1 LNPIFKWLTAVA
13 AGIAVLVLALV
24 LALSWLFDANAY
36 KSEIEAWVEKETGLA
51 LSLAGDVSLSLFPRL
66 SLEVGPAALR
76 NPPGFGAGNLAQF
89 EALALRVK
97 LGSLLAGAVVPD
109 LVAVEGL
116 KVRLVRAVSGR
127 HNYDSLLAPRHGAGG
142 PPPAALAFG
151 GLTVANAE
159 LSYQDQTSGETL
171 SITDLNFRSGA
182 FSAGGAASVTAQFQ
196 FGHSGHRLQG
206 QTSVEA
212 ELSTDQALRLYHL
225 KLLAADATLGGPGP
239 SERRSQLR
247 STGNAGYDAES
258 RVLSLEN
265 VEVAATNPDIIDAPV
280 RVRIPKAALDLA
292 AGTATVERFSVNALE
307 VNISGELG
315 VSALG
320 ADPALKGNIRVA
332 GFNPRLLL
340 TRLGGP
346 PPDTAADGWPNEA
359 RLETRVSGDRRGLT
373 LNPVALTLDTVLIGG
388 RIDLGF
394 GPEWPLTTSLRAEG
408 LRGAHGDPLALAL
421 RGSGRVPEG
430 ASTYRVDDLELTLG
444 PVSARGKIELNANGE
459 IPTYT
464 ASLEL
469 PSFDPRALLDHLG
482 QAAPETGDPKALT
495 RLSASAVVTGS
506 GTDLILEPLTLKLDD
521 TQVTGTLSVSDG
533 LSESR
538 AMKFDLRADA
548 LDSGRYLPFT
558 FPGTEQEAPTL
569 ASLGALWSLD
579 LNGRLRLEALTVGDV
594 IIDDV
599 EVVARSRSGRLELQ
613 SGSVSPRLT
622 PGGRI
627 AASASLTQPPS

>member
-1 LNPIFKWLTAVA
+1 
-13 AGIAVLVLALV
+13 
-24 LALSWLFDANAY
+24 
-36 KSEIEAWVEKETGLA
+36 
-51 LSLAGDVSLSLFPRL
+51 
-66 SLEVGPAALR
+66 
-76 NPPGFGAGNLAQF
+76 
-89 EALALRVK
+89 
-97 LGSLLAGAVVPD
+97 
-109 LVAVEGL
+109 
-116 KVRLVRAVSGR
+116 
-127 HNYDSLLAPRHGAGG
+127 
-142 PPPAALAFG
+142 
-151 GLTVANAE
+151 
-159 LSYQDQTSGETL
+159 
-171 SITDLNFRSGA
+171 
-182 FSAGGAASVTAQFQ
+182 
-196 FGHSGHRLQG
+196 
-206 QTSVEA
+206 
-212 ELSTDQALRLYHL
+212 
-225 KLLAADATLGGPGP
+225 
-239 SERRSQLR
+239 
-247 STGNAGYDAES
+247 
-258 RVLSLEN
+258 
-265 VEVAATNPDIIDAPV
+265 
-280 RVRIPKAALDLA
+280 
-292 AGTATVERFSVNALE
+292 
-307 VNISGELG
+307 
-315 VSALG
+315 
-320 ADPALKGNIRVA
+320 
-332 GFNPRLLL
+332 
-340 TRLGGP
+340 
-346 PPDTAADGWPNEA
+346 
-359 RLETRVSGDRRGLT
+359 
-373 LNPVALTLDTVLIGG
+373 
-388 RIDLGF
+388 
-394 GPEWPLTTSLRAEG
+394 
-408 LRGAHGDPLALAL
+408 
-421 RGSGRVPEG
+421 
-430 ASTYRVDDLELTLG
+430 
-444 PVSARGKIELNANGE
+444 VSARGKIELNASGE